1 MIVKCNQCP
10 RRCNALRTATEN
22 IGGFCRMPVNP
33 KIARADLH
41 FWEEPCISGKKGS
54 GTIFFSGC
62 SLGCVYCQNYEISH
76 KNKGEIITNKR
87 LAELFYEL
95 EQKGAHNINFV
106 NPTHYYDSIKC
117 ALEIYKPGIP
127 LVYNSSGYDL
137 SEKIDEN
144 LFDIYLFDLKYIS
157 VDNSLKYSGVADYFK
172 FSSAAIKAA
181 YKNVPQPVF
190 NEDGTLKKGVIV
202 RHLILPSATKEAINV
217 IDWFSDNTPNAILSL
232 MSQYIPMGEADRYP
246 EINRKITS
254 REYNKV
260 INYAAE
266 KDIKIIYTQQMS
278 SAKEEYIPNF
288 NFGG

>member
-1 MIVKCNQCP
+1 
-10 RRCNALRTATEN
+10 
-22 IGGFCRMPVNP
+22 MPANP

-41 FWEEPCISGKKGS
+41 FWEEPCISGKNGS

-62 SLGCVYCQNYEISH
+62 SLKCVYCQNYEISH
-76 KNKGEIITNKR
+76 KTKGKIITDKR

-106 NPTHYYDSIKC
+106 NPTHYYDSIKK
-117 ALEIYKPGIP
+117 ALEIYKPNIP

-137 SEKIDEN
+137 SDKIDEN

-157 VDNSLKYSGVADYFK
+157 CDNSLKYSGAADYFN
-172 FSSAAIKAA
+172 FAAASIKTAC
-181 YKNVPQPVF
+181 KNIPEPIF
-190 NEDGTLKKGVIV
+190 DRDWMLKKGVIV
-202 RHLILPSATKEAINV
+202 RHLILPSATKEAIKV
-217 IDWFSDNTPNAILSL
+217 IDWFCDNTPNAILSL
-232 MSQYIPMGEADRYP
+232 MSQYIPMGEADKYP
-246 EINRKITS
+246 EINRKITP

-260 INYAAE
+260 IDYAAD
-266 KDIKIIYTQQMS
+266 KDIKHIYTQQMS